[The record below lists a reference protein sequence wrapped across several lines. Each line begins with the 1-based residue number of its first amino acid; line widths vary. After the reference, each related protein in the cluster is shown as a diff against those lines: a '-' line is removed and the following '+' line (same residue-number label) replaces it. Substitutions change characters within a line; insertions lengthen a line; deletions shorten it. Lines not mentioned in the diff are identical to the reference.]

1 MRWEDIGILSIFE
14 WNSRR
19 SVHQLDLHT
28 DSINSNLILKVIKN
42 GLISCAHDCSKG
54 GLSIALLE
62 MAIGGSCGIEINLDK
77 VPNNCK
83 RLDNFLFSETP
94 SRFIIGTKNEDK
106 IEKIL
111 SSCKNL
117 EYSKIGKVVTSSDRI
132 IFHQNNKKI
141 IDIEVEIAKKYYE
154 NISKI
159 MESY

>member
-1 MRWEDIGILSIFE
+1 MGGSEYYQYLNGILGG
-14 WNSRR
+14 
-19 SVHQLDLHT
+19 SVPQLDLHT
-28 DSINSNLILKVIKN
+28 DCINSNLILKVIKN

-83 RLDNFLFSETP
+83 RLDNLLFSETP
-94 SRFIIGTKNEDK
+94 SRFIIGTKDEDK

-132 IFHQNNKKI
+132 TFHQNNKKI
-141 IDIEVEIAKKYYE
+141 IDIEGETAKKYYE